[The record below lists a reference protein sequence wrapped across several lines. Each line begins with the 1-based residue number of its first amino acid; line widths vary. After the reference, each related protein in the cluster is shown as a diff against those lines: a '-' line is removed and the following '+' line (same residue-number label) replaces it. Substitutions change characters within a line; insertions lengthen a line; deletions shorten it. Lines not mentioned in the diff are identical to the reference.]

1 MTRIDIS
8 YSFQALFDKHY
19 KIARKHAPHFSAA
32 TRDQVRCL
40 RARAVLRTA
49 LLSVAD
55 EVGFDWD
62 VIAAR
67 SRIGR
72 PLDEAID
79 TVLAAWN
86 GCPPKEHML
95 ERMEE
100 VVAQYDNGCVPLID
114 VIKQFIAGGIKAQKT
129 RQLATARNYQR
140 RKREEKLARLSGVS
154 PSLS

>member
-8 YSFQALFDKHY
+8 YSFQGLFDKHY
-19 KIARKHAPHFSAA
+19 KRALKHAPHFSAA

-55 EVGFDWD
+55 EVGFDWG
-62 VIAAR
+62 VIVAR
-67 SRIGR
+67 SHNGR
-72 PLDEAID
+72 PLEEAID
-79 TVLAAWN
+79 TVLVAWN

-100 VVAQYDNGCVPLID
+100 VVAQYDNGRVPLLV
-114 VIKQFIAGGIKAQKT
+114 VIKQFIVEGIKAQKA
-129 RQLATARNYQR
+129 RQLAAARDYQR
-140 RKREEKLARLSGVS
+140 RKREEKLARLSEVS
-154 PSLS
+154 PSHS